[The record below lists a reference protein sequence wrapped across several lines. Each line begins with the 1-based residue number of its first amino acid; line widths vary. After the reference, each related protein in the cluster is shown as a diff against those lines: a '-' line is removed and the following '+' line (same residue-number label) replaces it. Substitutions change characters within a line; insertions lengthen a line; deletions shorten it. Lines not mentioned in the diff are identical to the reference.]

1 MEKGEDRLAP
11 LIDAALVERLVVAQM
26 PQWAGLP
33 IRAADPQGW
42 DNRTFRLGSQLGV
55 RLPSAPG
62 YVAQVYK
69 EHRVL
74 PLLAAQLPLPIPA
87 PMARGEPGEGYPF
100 AWSVYRWLDGTPA
113 AAPLA
118 EPVAVA
124 RALAG
129 FLTALQRTDPAGGP
143 PPGGHSAWRGG
154 PLQTYDAETR
164 SCIMA
169 LDGLVDARAATS
181 VWDAAL
187 AASWDSGPVWFHG
200 DVAADN
206 LVLRDAQLAAVI
218 DFGCCG
224 VGDPACDLTVAWT
237 LLNGPAREVL
247 RSGLDADPGTW
258 ARARGWALW
267 KALITVAERDGDPRR
282 AAASLRV
289 IYDVLA
295 EHGRHENPAFGQ
307 ARSKAVPQR
316 VAWVL
321 AVIATPAEMEGC

>member
-1 MEKGEDRLAP
+1 MDKFEDRLAP
-11 LIDAALVERLVVAQM
+11 LIDAALVQRLVAAQM

-33 IRAADPQGW
+33 ISAADPQGW

-62 YVAQVYK
+62 YVAQVDK

-74 PLLAAQLPLPIPA
+74 PLLAPHLPLPIPA
-87 PMARGEPGEGYPF
+87 PVALGEPGEGYPF
-100 AWSVYRWLDGTPA
+100 AWSVYRWLDGTAA

-129 FLTALQRTDPAGGP
+129 FLTALQRIDPAGGP
-143 PPGGHSAWRGG
+143 PAGPHSAWRGG

-164 SCIMA
+164 SCITA
-169 LDGLVDARAATS
+169 LNGLVDAGAMTS

-187 AASWDSGPVWFHG
+187 AASWDAGPVWFHG
-200 DVAADN
+200 DVAAGN
-206 LVLRDAQLAAVI
+206 LLLRDAQLAAVI

-224 VGDPACDLTVAWT
+224 VGDPACDLTAAWT
-237 LLNGPAREVL
+237 LFDGPARGVL

-258 ARARGWALW
+258 ARARGWSLW
-267 KALITVAERDGDPRR
+267 KALITVAEHHDGDPRR

-289 IYDVLA
+289 VYDVLA
-295 EHGRHENPAFGQ
+295 EHREHGLRENPAFG
-307 ARSKAVPQR
+307 
-316 VAWVL
+316 
-321 AVIATPAEMEGC
+321 